1 MIYLKSWLKNSIH
14 YFVIDLVK
22 SWYKKLIVNKNA
34 LIKFPFYCFITGEEW
49 HELHE

>member
-1 MIYLKSWLKNSIH
+1 MIYLKSLLTNKIFD
-14 YFVIDLVK
+14 FVINLVK

-34 LIKFPFYCFITGEEW
+34 LIKFPFYRFITWEKW

>member
-1 MIYLKSWLKNSIH
+1 MIDLKSWSKNLLFD
-14 YFVIDLVK
+14 FVINLVK

-34 LIKFPFYCFITGEEW
+34 QIKFPFYRFITWEEC